1 MADRVRRVTGG
12 TTDLWWLGAV
22 AGVVTMLFGLAAL
35 FWPGLTLTTF
45 VYLFSAFVL
54 VWGVIAIV
62 HGFVDMTRANMMW
75 WLSLLFGFFAVGV
88 GVYLVRHPLVS
99 FATLILLVGFTLIVR
114 GAVDVVTGL
123 FGAARSSTGQTL
135 AMVAGALGVV
145 AGVWLLT
152 QPESAGVSFVWIVG
166 LYALLFGPLMV
177 ALAMDARTGE
187 A

>member
-1 MADRVRRVTGG
+1 MADRVRRVAGG
-12 TTDLWWLGAV
+12 ADLWWLGVV

-35 FWPGLTLTTF
+35 FWPGLTMATF

-54 VWGVIAIV
+54 VWGVLAV
-62 HGFVDMTRANMMW
+62 VRGFVDMTSANAMW

-123 FGAARSSTGQTL
+123 FGETRTSTGRTL
-135 AMVAGALGVV
+135 AVVAGALGVV

-152 QPESAGVSFVWIVG
+152 QPESAGVAFVWIVG
-166 LYALLFGPLMV
+166 LYALLFGPLLV
-177 ALAMDARTGE
+177 ALSMDAR
-187 A
+187 AD